1 MESRPYVE
9 ARVGWGT
16 RSRIG
21 ETTMKRTIFLIM
33 TILLV
38 MGGSIVAASAKDDKD
53 EKDSKD
59 DTRVTAEACKK
70 NGWRDL
76 EDADGDPFKSQGQCV
91 SYAKQGGEVKAIEP
105 GDDDDFILQEADD
118 SGDKAVAPTVTA
130 ESVATREPTAPV
142 LTIIDG
148 TKPWDGYLEGAGF
161 TPGETLTEVTFASER
176 ETLSLS
182 SPVGTVINE
191 DGTFTTE
198 RIIYWC
204 SEYHGY
210 DEATG
215 TVTVEDSSG
224 KTYSQTLEMADH
236 CGQKE

>member
-1 MESRPYVE
+1 
-9 ARVGWGT
+9 
-16 RSRIG
+16 
-21 ETTMKRTIFLIM
+21 M
-33 TILLV
+33 TIVLV
-38 MGGSIVAASAKDDKD
+38 IGGGIAATSAKDHKDDK
-53 EKDSKD
+53 ESKD
-59 DTRVTAEACKK
+59 DTKVTAEACKK
-70 NGWRDL
+70 NGWRDM
-76 EDADGDPFKSQGQCV
+76 EDADGNPFKTQGQCV

-105 GDDDDFILQEADD
+105 GQDDVFVLQEADSSD
-118 SGDKAVAPTVTA
+118 DKVVAPTATA
-130 ESVATREPTAPV
+130 DSVATRDPAVPD
-142 LTIIDG
+142 LTIVDG
-148 TKPWDGYLEGAGF
+148 TAPWDGYLEGAGF

-176 ETLSLS
+176 ETLNLS

-224 KTYSQTLEMADH
+224 KTYSQKFDMAAH
-236 CGQKE
+236 CGPTE

>member
-1 MESRPYVE
+1 M
-9 ARVGWGT
+9 
-16 RSRIG
+16 
-21 ETTMKRTIFLIM
+21 
-33 TILLV
+33 
-38 MGGSIVAASAKDDKD
+38 
-53 EKDSKD
+53 
-59 DTRVTAEACKK
+59 
-70 NGWRDL
+70 
-76 EDADGDPFKSQGQCV
+76 EDADGNPFKTQGQCV

-105 GDDDDFILQEADD
+105 GQDDVFVLQEADSSD
-118 SGDKAVAPTVTA
+118 DKVVAPTATA
-130 ESVATREPTAPV
+130 DSVATRDPAVPD
-142 LTIIDG
+142 LTIVDG
-148 TKPWDGYLEGAGF
+148 TAPWDGYLEGAGF

-176 ETLSLS
+176 ETLNLS

-224 KTYSQTLEMADH
+224 KTYSETFDMAAH
-236 CGQKE
+236 CGP

>member
-1 MESRPYVE
+1 
-9 ARVGWGT
+9 
-16 RSRIG
+16 
-21 ETTMKRTIFLIM
+21 MKRTILLIM

-38 MGGSIVAASAKDDKD
+38 MGGSIATASAKDH
-53 EKDSKD
+53 KD
-59 DTRVTAEACKK
+59 DKESKQETRVTVEACKK

-76 EDADGDPFKSQGQCV
+76 EDADGNPFKSQGQCV

-105 GDDDDFILQEADD
+105 GEDDEFVLQEVDDSNDSDD
-118 SGDKAVAPTVTA
+118 SGDKRIAPTA
-130 ESVATREPTAPV
+130 ASVATREPAAPI

-148 TKPWDGYLEGAGF
+148 TAPWNGYLEGTGF
-161 TPGETLTEVTFASER
+161 TPGETLTKVTFASDR
-176 ETLSLS
+176 ETLDLTT
-182 SPVGTVINE
+182 PVGTEINE

-210 DEATG
+210 GETTG

-224 KTYSQTLEMADH
+224 STYSQTFEMASH
-236 CGQKE
+236 CGPKE